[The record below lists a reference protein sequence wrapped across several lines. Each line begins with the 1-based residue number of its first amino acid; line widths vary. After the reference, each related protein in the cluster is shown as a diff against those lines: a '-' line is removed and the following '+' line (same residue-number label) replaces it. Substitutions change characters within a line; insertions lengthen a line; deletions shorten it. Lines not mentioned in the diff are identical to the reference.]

1 MRLQKRVCSVVLIFL
16 LVLPIISCS
25 AKDAGFLGSNPTVS
39 AKGPTSP
46 TVENDVD
53 ANAADASGKKNAA
66 VAQEIVIDPEAYRYY
81 AAQDLAMPAVE
92 AGQNVSVIGVLKRE
106 GGFAVLFSVYSF
118 SYTKEFNE
126 EASYSVIGLYDLD
139 GYLLNFEEIDLPED
153 GTISGDVVDITQ
165 VPSVGF
171 AILFRNTQG
180 SYHVCYFNDQAQI
193 VDSVGIGS
201 LTQGNNYGHLYISDS
216 EDIYVGGNNVLK
228 SLSRDGTVRF
238 EKIDMNVDGQIFE
251 IDGNLYVS
259 GYESIGNGASIEC
272 FFEINADG
280 DVAQDPAEIPV
291 PNREYMAHD
300 GSLYSS
306 NTDSFYRFNTEK
318 NVPEPQF
325 FWSRTGLVSGN
336 SMRFVYPV
344 NEDIYVCHLV
354 EYNTGAD
361 SLHLLVR
368 QPESFMSDKEIV
380 TIAGGSGSVGLQ
392 EAVVDFNAAS
402 EQYWIEIVDYYQRYS
417 NNIGVDMETYEANLE
432 AADLRIRAEILAG
445 EGPDMIYGSFEELK
459 EYRDAGMLKDLM
471 PMIESGESIH
481 PEDMVQSIWKACLE
495 GESLYIAPL
504 SFEVVGMYASKE
516 YFGDRTGITFEDN
529 AEIIEGL
536 PSNVVFGY
544 KKEYPSMLSELLAFS
559 SKYFI
564 DVESGTVD
572 FDNPEFGLLL
582 EFVKTFGVLPYDR
595 EQPDVYD
602 EVEPIY
608 TEQLWPRGEIVV
620 PLTRLDGPWTYAE
633 IKRLAPSGVTFCGY
647 PSADASRPMAEIIT
661 AIAIVDKEQTSDAC
675 QLIFDTLYTEK
686 IQKVSTAD
694 YDRYMYVN
702 YPILSSLLEEYLLL
716 PQEMTPNQSWSAQGP
731 QKITKADA
739 DAVRDIISSI
749 TEIYV
754 TYPELE
760 QIILEEAMP
769 YFNDQKTLE
778 EVLPLIQ
785 NRVSLYVAERGGF

>member
-25 AKDAGFLGSNPTVS
+25 AQDAGFLGSNPTVS
-39 AKGPTSP
+39 AQGTNSP
-46 TVENDVD
+46 TGENDVA
-53 ANAADASGKKNAA
+53 ANAAGSEEIKNAA

-81 AAQDLAMPAVE
+81 AAQDLAMPA
-92 AGQNVSVIGVLKRE
+92 AGPGEYVSVHGVIKTE
-106 GGFAVLFSVYSF
+106 TGFAVLFFIYSF
-118 SYTKEFNE
+118 TGDYYQ
-126 EASYSVIGLYDLD
+126 AVGYSMIGLYDLD
-139 GYLLNFEEIDLPED
+139 GYLLSFEEIKLPEE
-153 GTISGDVVDITQ
+153 TIWGDAIKMAQ
-165 VPSVGF
+165 VPSGGF
-171 AILFRNTQG
+171 AILFSSPLG
-180 SYHVCYFNDQAQI
+180 SYHVCYFDDQAQFI
-193 VDSVGIGS
+193 DSVGIGS
-201 LTQGNNYGHLYISDS
+201 LEQGNQYYHLYISYS
-216 EDIYVGGNNVLK
+216 EDIYVGGYGVLK
-228 SLSRDGTVRF
+228 SFSRDGTVRF
-238 EKIDMNVDGQIFE
+238 ENINMNVDGQVFE
-251 IDGNLYVS
+251 IDGKLYVN
-259 GYESIGNGASIEC
+259 GYENVGNGSLKEC
-272 FFEINADG
+272 FLEISQDG
-280 DVAQDPAEIPV
+280 LVAQDSAGISV
-291 PNREYMAHD
+291 PDWDYVAHD
-300 GSLYSS
+300 GSLYST
-306 NTDSFYRFNTEK
+306 NTDSFYRFSIEK
-318 NVPEPQF
+318 NIPEPQF

-336 SMRFVYPV
+336 SRRFVYPMS
-344 NEDIYVCHLV
+344 EDIYVCHLV
-354 EYNTGAD
+354 EWNTNEE

-529 AEIIEGL
+529 AEIIAGL
-536 PSNVVFGY
+536 PANVRYGY
-544 KKEYPSMLSELLAFS
+544 DDVYSRQLSKLLAFS
-559 SKYFI
+559 LDYFI
-564 DVESGTVD
+564 DTESETVD

-582 EFVKTFGVLPYDR
+582 EYVKTFGVPPYDPNQSY
-595 EQPDVYD
+595 EYNEEDIVSAED
-602 EVEPIY
+602 
-608 TEQLWPRGEIVV
+608 LWPKGEIVI
-620 PLTRLDGPWTYAE
+620 PATWLMEPWIYAD
-633 IKRLAPSGVTFCGY
+633 IKRAASSGLTFSGY
-647 PSADASRPMAEIIT
+647 PSADASGPMGYISSAV
-661 AIAIVDKEQTSDAC
+661 AIVDKEQTSAAC

-694 YDRYMYVN
+694 YDRYMYDS
-702 YPILSSLLEEYLLL
+702 YPILNSLLEEYLLL
-716 PQEMTPNQSWSAQGP
+716 PQENTPRTNWFMVESP

-739 DAVRDIISSI
+739 DAVRTIINNV

-769 YFNDQKTLE
+769 YINDQKTLE

-785 NRVSLYVAERGGF
+785 NRVSLYVAERGGI

>member
-25 AKDAGFLGSNPTVS
+25 AQDAGFLGSNPTVS
-39 AKGPTSP
+39 AQGTNSP

-53 ANAADASGKKNAA
+53 ANAAGSEEIKNAA

-92 AGQNVSVIGVLKRE
+92 AGEYVSVHGVIKTE
-106 GGFAVLFSVYSF
+106 TGFAVLFFIYSF
-118 SYTKEFNE
+118 TGDYYQ
-126 EASYSVIGLYDLD
+126 AVGYSMIGLYDLD
-139 GYLLNFEEIDLPED
+139 GYLLSFEEIKLPEE
-153 GTISGDVVDITQ
+153 TIWGDAIKMAK
-165 VPSVGF
+165 VPSGGF
-171 AILFRNTQG
+171 AILFSSPLG
-180 SYHVCYFNDQAQI
+180 SYHVCYFDDQAQFI
-193 VDSVGIGS
+193 DSVGIGS
-201 LTQGNNYGHLYISDS
+201 LEQGNQYYHLYISDS
-216 EDIYVGGNNVLK
+216 EDIYVGGYGVLK
-228 SLSRDGTVRF
+228 SFSRDGTVRF
-238 EKIDMNVDGQIFE
+238 ENINMNVDGQVFE
-251 IDGNLYVS
+251 IDGKLYVN
-259 GYESIGNGASIEC
+259 GYENVGNGSLKEC
-272 FFEINADG
+272 FLEISQDG
-280 DVAQDPAEIPV
+280 LVAQDSAGISV
-291 PNREYMAHD
+291 PDWDYVAHD
-300 GSLYSS
+300 GSLYST
-306 NTDSFYRFNTEK
+306 NTDSFYRFSIEK
-318 NVPEPQF
+318 NIPEPQF

-336 SMRFVYPV
+336 SRRFVYPMS
-344 NEDIYVCHLV
+344 EDIYVCHLV
-354 EYNTGAD
+354 EWNTNEE

-529 AEIIEGL
+529 AEIIAGL
-536 PSNVVFGY
+536 PANVRYGY
-544 KKEYPSMLSELLAFS
+544 DDVYSRQLSKLLAFS
-559 SKYFI
+559 LDYFI
-564 DVESGTVD
+564 DTESETVD

-582 EFVKTFGVLPYDR
+582 EYVKTFGVPPYDPNQSY
-595 EQPDVYD
+595 EYNEEDIVSAED
-602 EVEPIY
+602 
-608 TEQLWPRGEIVV
+608 LWPRGEIVI
-620 PLTRLDGPWTYAE
+620 PATWLMEPWIYAD
-633 IKRLAPSGVTFCGY
+633 IKRAASSGLTFSGY
-647 PSADASRPMAEIIT
+647 PSADASGPMGYISSAV
-661 AIAIVDKEQTSDAC
+661 AIVDKEQTSAAC
-675 QLIFDTLYTEK
+675 QVIFDSLFTEK

-694 YDRYMYVN
+694 SEKYMYDS
-702 YPILSSLLEEYLLL
+702 YPILNSLLEEYLLL
-716 PQEMTPNQSWSAQGP
+716 PQEKTPRTNWFMVESP

-739 DAVRDIISSI
+739 DAVRTIINNV

-769 YFNDQKTLE
+769 YINDQKTLE

-785 NRVSLYVAERGGF
+785 NRVSLYVAERGGI

>member
-25 AKDAGFLGSNPTVS
+25 AQDAGFLGSNPTVS
-39 AKGPTSP
+39 AQGTNSP

-53 ANAADASGKKNAA
+53 ANAAGSEEIKNAA

-106 GGFAVLFSVYSF
+106 GGFAVLFFVY
-118 SYTKEFNE
+118 TFNE
-126 EASYSVIGLYDLD
+126 YYERYGYAMIALYDLD
-139 GYLLNFEEIDLPED
+139 GYMLSVDKIDLPED
-153 GTISGDVVDITQ
+153 TIWGSPSSFVK
-165 VPSVGF
+165 VPSGGF
-171 AILFRNTQG
+171 AVLFGNTLG
-180 SYHVCYFNDQAQI
+180 MNNVCFLDEQAQF
-193 VDSVGIGS
+193 VDSVKIAS
-201 LTQGNNYGHLYISDS
+201 AENDSTFYHLFISETD
-216 EDIYVGGNNVLK
+216 DMYVGGYGVLK
-228 SLSRDGTVRF
+228 VFSRDGTVLV
-238 EKIDMNVDGQIFE
+238 ENLQNSVDGRVFDI
-251 IDGNLYVS
+251 GGTLYVNGFSSTGGGYGVEAFLEIYPDGSVSHEPS
-259 GYESIGNGASIEC
+259 GIPFPDMDYMS
-272 FFEINADG
+272 FE
-280 DVAQDPAEIPV
+280 
-291 PNREYMAHD
+291 

-306 NTDSFYRFNTEK
+306 NTDSFYRFNTK
-318 NVPEPQF
+318 KGIPEPVF
-325 FWSRTGLVSGN
+325 FWSRTGLVTGN
-336 SMRFVYPV
+336 SMRHVYPMS
-344 NEDIYVCHLV
+344 EDVYVCLLV
-354 EYNTGAD
+354 EWNTNVE

-529 AEIIEGL
+529 AEIIAGL
-536 PSNVVFGY
+536 PANVRYGY
-544 KKEYPSMLSELLAFS
+544 DDVYSRQLSKLLAFS
-559 SKYFI
+559 LDYFI
-564 DVESGTVD
+564 DTESETVD

-582 EFVKTFGVLPYDR
+582 EYVKTFGVPPYDPNQSY
-595 EQPDVYD
+595 EYNEEDIVSAED
-602 EVEPIY
+602 
-608 TEQLWPRGEIVV
+608 LWPKGEIVI
-620 PLTRLDGPWTYAE
+620 PETWLGKPWTYAD
-633 IKRLAPSGVTFCGY
+633 IKRAASSGLTFSGY
-647 PSADASRPMAEIIT
+647 PSADASGPMGYISSAV
-661 AIAIVDKEQTSDAC
+661 AIVDKEQTSAAC

-694 YDRYMYVN
+694 YDRYMYDS
-702 YPILSSLLEEYLLL
+702 YPILNSLLEEYLLL
-716 PQEMTPNQSWSAQGP
+716 PQEKTPRTNWFMVESP

-739 DAVRDIISSI
+739 DAVRTIINNV

-769 YFNDQKTLE
+769 YINDQKTLE

-785 NRVSLYVAERGGF
+785 NRVSLYVAERGGI

>member
-25 AKDAGFLGSNPTVS
+25 AQDAGFLGSNPTVS
-39 AKGPTSP
+39 AQGTNSP

-53 ANAADASGKKNAA
+53 ANAAGSEEIKNAA

-106 GGFAVLFSVYSF
+106 GGFAVLFFVY
-118 SYTKEFNE
+118 TFNE
-126 EASYSVIGLYDLD
+126 YYERYGYAMIALYDLD
-139 GYLLNFEEIDLPED
+139 GYMLSVDKIDLPED
-153 GTISGDVVDITQ
+153 TIWGSPSSFVK
-165 VPSVGF
+165 VPSGGF
-171 AILFRNTQG
+171 AVLFGNTLG
-180 SYHVCYFNDQAQI
+180 MNNVCFLDEQAQF
-193 VDSVGIGS
+193 VDSVKIAS
-201 LTQGNNYGHLYISDS
+201 AENDSTFYHLFISETD
-216 EDIYVGGNNVLK
+216 DMYVGGYGVLK
-228 SLSRDGTVRF
+228 VFSRDGTVLV
-238 EKIDMNVDGQIFE
+238 ENLQNSVDGRVFDI
-251 IDGNLYVS
+251 GGTLYVNGFSSTGGGYGVEAFLEIYPDGSVSHEPS
-259 GYESIGNGASIEC
+259 GIPFPDMDYMS
-272 FFEINADG
+272 FE
-280 DVAQDPAEIPV
+280 
-291 PNREYMAHD
+291 

-306 NTDSFYRFNTEK
+306 NTDSFYRFNTK
-318 NVPEPQF
+318 KGIPEPVF
-325 FWSRTGLVSGN
+325 FWSRTGLVTGN
-336 SMRFVYPV
+336 SMRHVYPMS
-344 NEDIYVCHLV
+344 EDVYVCLLV
-354 EYNTGAD
+354 EWNTNVE

-516 YFGDRTGITFEDN
+516 YFGDRTCITFEDN
-529 AEIIEGL
+529 AEIIAGL
-536 PSNVVFGY
+536 PANVRYGY
-544 KKEYPSMLSELLAFS
+544 DDVYSRQLSKLLAFS
-559 SKYFI
+559 LDYFI
-564 DVESGTVD
+564 DTESETVD

-582 EFVKTFGVLPYDR
+582 EYVKTFGVPPYDPNQSY
-595 EQPDVYD
+595 EYNEEDIVSAED
-602 EVEPIY
+602 
-608 TEQLWPRGEIVV
+608 LWPKGEFVI
-620 PLTRLDGPWTYAE
+620 PTTWLGKPWTYAD
-633 IKRLAPSGVTFCGY
+633 INRLSPSGATFSGY
-647 PSADASRPMAEIIT
+647 PSADASGPMGYISSAV
-661 AIAIVDKEQTSDAC
+661 AIVDKEQTSAAC
-675 QLIFDTLYTEK
+675 QVIFDSLFTEK

-694 YDRYMYVN
+694 SEKYMYDS
-702 YPILSSLLEEYLLL
+702 YPILNSLLEEYLLL
-716 PQEMTPNQSWSAQGP
+716 PQEKTPRTNWFMVESP

-739 DAVRDIISSI
+739 DAVRTIINNV

-769 YFNDQKTLE
+769 YINDQKTLE

-785 NRVSLYVAERGGF
+785 NRVSLYVAERGGI

>member
-25 AKDAGFLGSNPTVS
+25 AQDAGFLGSNPTVS
-39 AKGPTSP
+39 AQGTNSP

-53 ANAADASGKKNAA
+53 ANAAGSEEIKNAA

-81 AAQDLAMPAVE
+81 AAQDLAMPA
-92 AGQNVSVIGVLKRE
+92 AGPGEYVSVHGVIKTE
-106 GGFAVLFSVYSF
+106 TGFAVLFFIYSF
-118 SYTKEFNE
+118 TGDYYQ
-126 EASYSVIGLYDLD
+126 AVGYSMIGLYDLD
-139 GYLLNFEEIDLPED
+139 GYLLSFEEIKLPEE
-153 GTISGDVVDITQ
+153 TIWGDAIKMAK
-165 VPSVGF
+165 VPSGGF
-171 AILFRNTQG
+171 AILFSSPLG
-180 SYHVCYFNDQAQI
+180 SYHVCYFDDQAQFI
-193 VDSVGIGS
+193 DSVGIGS
-201 LTQGNNYGHLYISDS
+201 LEQGNQYYHLYISDS
-216 EDIYVGGNNVLK
+216 EDIYVGGYGVLK
-228 SLSRDGTVRF
+228 SFSRDGTVRF
-238 EKIDMNVDGQIFE
+238 ENINMNVDGQVFE
-251 IDGNLYVS
+251 IDGKLYVN
-259 GYESIGNGASIEC
+259 GYENVGNGSLKEC
-272 FFEINADG
+272 FLEISQDG
-280 DVAQDPAEIPV
+280 LVAQDSAGISV
-291 PNREYMAHD
+291 PDWDYVAHD
-300 GSLYSS
+300 GSLYST
-306 NTDSFYRFNTEK
+306 NTDSFYRFSIEK
-318 NVPEPQF
+318 NIPEPQF

-336 SMRFVYPV
+336 SRRFVYPMS
-344 NEDIYVCHLV
+344 EDIYVCHLV
-354 EYNTGAD
+354 EWNTNEE

-417 NNIGVDMETYEANLE
+417 NNIGVDMETYEDNLE

-529 AEIIEGL
+529 AEIIAGL
-536 PSNVVFGY
+536 PANVRYGY
-544 KKEYPSMLSELLAFS
+544 DDVYSRQLSKLLAFS
-559 SKYFI
+559 LDYFI
-564 DVESGTVD
+564 DTESETVD

-582 EFVKTFGVLPYDR
+582 EYVKTFGVPPYDPNQSY
-595 EQPDVYD
+595 EYNEEDIVSAED
-602 EVEPIY
+602 
-608 TEQLWPRGEIVV
+608 LWPKGEFVI
-620 PLTRLDGPWTYAE
+620 PTTWLGKPWTYAD
-633 IKRLAPSGVTFCGY
+633 INRLSPSGATFSGY
-647 PSADASRPMAEIIT
+647 PSADASGPMGYISSAV
-661 AIAIVDKEQTSDAC
+661 AIVDKEQTSAAC
-675 QLIFDTLYTEK
+675 QVIFDSLFTEK

-694 YDRYMYVN
+694 SEKYMYDS
-702 YPILSSLLEEYLLL
+702 YPILNSLLEEYLLL
-716 PQEMTPNQSWSAQGP
+716 PQEKTPKQTWNMTQEP
-731 QKITKADA
+731 QKITQADA
-739 DAVRDIISSI
+739 DAVRTIINNV

-769 YFNDQKTLE
+769 YINDQKTLE

-785 NRVSLYVAERGGF
+785 NRVSLYVAERGGI